1 MKKII
6 FILIAGV
13 MMLKAWTIQ
22 NDPYYKHKKSQFEEL
37 TQNDKYKT
45 MMLGDSITDEGR
57 WDELLNI
64 NTVQNRGISGDT
76 TSGVLER
83 LDSINYLRNLYMYS

>member
-22 NDPYYKHKKSQFEEL
+22 NDPYYKHKKSQF
-37 TQNDKYKT
+37 
-45 MMLGDSITDEGR
+45 
-57 WDELLNI
+57 
-64 NTVQNRGISGDT
+64 
-76 TSGVLER
+76 
-83 LDSINYLRNLYMYS
+83 